1 MQATILSLA
10 AIALY
15 LSATWRVAAPAW
27 RGVSEPLARR
37 HPGLLLG
44 AAAILCHG
52 VYLYF
57 SLYTGSG
64 INLGVFNAA
73 SLVAWLVVG
82 LMLAM
87 AVGNSLEHLAMLM
100 LPLAALSLVAEQ
112 LFTSHRI
119 IPEHA
124 PMGLQAH
131 ILLSVLAYSLL
142 TIGAILALALAFEH
156 RQLHKHKP
164 VWALRVLPPMQAL
177 ESLLFHILTIGFFF
191 LSLSLISGLMFLE
204 NIFAQHLLHKTV
216 LSIAAW
222 VVFGVLLLG
231 RWHFGWR
238 GRTAI
243 RWTLWGFV
251 ILLLAYFGTKVVL
264 ELILK
269 RV

>member
-1 MQATILSLA
+1 MQATFLSLA
-10 AIALY
+10 AIILY
-15 LSATWRVAAPAW
+15 LSATWRVALPAW
-27 RGVSEPLARR
+27 RGASEPLERR

-52 VYLYF
+52 IYLYF

-100 LPLAALSLVAEQ
+100 LPLAALSLGAEQ
-112 LFTSHRI
+112 VFPSHRI
-119 IPEHA
+119 IPEGA

-131 ILLSVLAYSLL
+131 VLLSVLAYSLL
-142 TIGAILALALAFEH
+142 SIGAILALALAFEH

-164 VWALRVLPPMQAL
+164 VWALRFLPPMQVL
-177 ESLLFHILTIGFFF
+177 ESLLFHILTVGFFF

-204 NIFAQHLLHKTV
+204 NIFAQHLVHKTA

-222 VVFGVLLLG
+222 LVFGVLLLG
-231 RWHFGWR
+231 RWHYGWR

-251 ILLLAYFGTKVVL
+251 TLLLAYFGTKVVL
-264 ELILK
+264 ELILR